1 MRRKQIILLFLGLC
15 PLLMLMAQR
24 PDYVYRNIA
33 STDELLPGDT
43 VILAVES
50 GGATPCVMALGAKG
64 ENADISSHIQRQILL
79 PTSSWESL
87 VFTVGKVDN
96 AFTFSYQT
104 DNLRFLAFNYLNYA
118 GVCHVTSTMNASD
131 AYSQWSINRLT
142 ATGRY
147 NVYTS
152 SLSLTYG
159 MGTFFGAYGS
169 YDQVIHRENLDQ
181 SSGTPTTST
190 HGAQAIT
197 IFKKYPCY
205 ILTYDCKNG
214 TCEVAYEY
222 GGSEALPKATKAGK
236 TFMGWVDAEGRV
248 YEAGARYPASG
259 ALTEDRTLT
268 AEFRDVSRSY
278 EQIKNTLYI
287 KDGDILVLTME
298 DGDGNPSPERHGLCN
313 VDNQVYLNISE
324 QLDHTTVTD
333 AYRFKATRS
342 SDNDNAFYL
351 YNFVSQYYVYPTS
364 GHSYSPVITT
374 AVAPDENVPT
384 LFSASSDGR
393 HYYLSNVNGDNYG
406 YSFLGMSNVSTPYLR
421 KVQGSD
427 NNQYT
432 LNGGLGMGLNEAINA
447 GYNPQ
452 SWTIYREI
460 TKFYP
465 RIVFNVDALGVST
478 YDTIYTFSTILPDII
493 GSPQPGYSFGGWTDG
508 NTTYPAGTTFTTET
522 DITLSAIS
530 ETIRAHFIVHPMKG
544 LPIEEQLGT
553 QVTMPSV
560 IAQSGYRFLGWSTNP
575 NAVQPDAQ
583 LEIGKVLTIIR
594 STFFYAVFAEQTVCY
609 KYFPADLEEG
619 GRYLIAFD
627 HGAGQERGRVIGLTQ
642 EGHFYADT
650 LDLTNAKSDQVF
662 TYTRTS
668 NGSLEFF
675 SSTGYWLGN
684 ENGYLS
690 TKSPNYSWI
699 KSGSKGHYTMKCY
712 NYNTRKNMVFCL
724 ARTSPTTLFETASYL
739 KNQFSTKQTLEEI
752 WDEGNYP
759 MVFTLYRQEDAFAYH
774 VSFDTYPDTTH
785 LPVRDACT
793 MWLPKQEDLSEPWA
807 PILIGWATTPE
818 LAKAGVADVGE
829 PGGYFIPDRDCMLYA
844 VYRDVFYDIVDWR
857 PNDITLQ
864 TMTHSSYSITQV
876 IPDNPPVWNNMDS
889 SAIDAGVY
897 QLNTTPKIL
906 HPGQILDIS
915 FRDSDSLYVFT
926 DIYVRI
932 PYIIQGNRNTALLD
946 EDTCAM
952 CDLWVREGAKL
963 LVDAD
968 RQFQNVV
975 VCGGGKLVIPQ
986 GKTLR
991 CKSLSLRGGDMRGG
1005 IYQYTYPQMVVNG
1018 TLAIENDSIYY
1029 DYLLNS
1035 QQQYTLALPVDVD
1048 TVQIRNFLGTKLPFG
1063 IADYSGYKRSQA
1075 QTGWAFTDDAVLKS
1089 GKGYTIYAQPD
1100 SVAPKGRAY
1109 VNQHFIRARLPM
1121 YVGSNFTEDTE
1132 QSVWVS
1138 EYTSSMAK
1146 GYWNWNLVGNP
1157 YFASFKGALMID
1169 GTEQNYVTIPDNQG
1183 LTYQNF
1189 ITRHTVLPA
1198 FKNFF
1203 VQAMASGALVFD
1215 VDARLTAPLRGD
1227 NPQERRTGLIMTH
1240 ETDTTQVDRVGLLI
1254 GEQYTTDYE
1263 LNADLDKWMNR
1274 TLSLYALSD
1283 GYRLA
1288 FDAVNPTTLAQGVA
1302 IGYRTAIA
1310 GNYTLG
1316 LDPDY
1321 DLSQW
1326 QSVVL
1331 EDRFTSQ
1338 RIDLKSQPYAFVA
1351 SKGVNDNRFILYAVP
1366 SSSVATDWDDVTAE
1380 RQCYKFIEAGMLYI
1394 RVDGVL
1400 YNAQGQVVDKR

>member
-1 MRRKQIILLFLGLC
+1 MRCRKIILLFLGVC

-24 PDYVYRNIA
+24 PEYVFRNIA
-33 STDELLPGDT
+33 STDELQPGDT

-64 ENADISSHIQRQILL
+64 EDTDISLNIQRQILL
-79 PTSSWESL
+79 PTSSLESL
-87 VFTVGKVDN
+87 VFTVGKVEN

-104 DNLRFLAFNYLNYA
+104 DNLRFLAFNYLNY
-118 GVCHVTSTMNASD
+118 VSRCNVTSTMNASD
-131 AYSQWSINRLT
+131 AYCRWSINRLT

-205 ILTYDCKNG
+205 ILTYDCRDG
-214 TCEVAYEY
+214 ACEVAYEY
-222 GGSEALPKATKAGK
+222 GGADALPKATKAGK

-248 YEAGARYPASG
+248 YEAGTRYPASG
-259 ALTEDRTLT
+259 ALTEDQTLT
-268 AEFRDVSRSY
+268 AEFRDVTRSY
-278 EQIKNTLYI
+278 ERIRNTLYI
-287 KDGDILVLTME
+287 KNGDILILAIE

-313 VDNQVYLNISE
+313 VDNQVSLNIAE

-333 AYRFKATRS
+333 AYRFRATK
-342 SDNDNAFYL
+342 SDREDAFHL
-351 YNFVSQYYVYPTS
+351 YNLISRYYIYPTS
-364 GHSYSPVITT
+364 GYGYSPVITT
-374 AVAPDENVPT
+374 AMTPEDNVAT
-384 LFSASSDGR
+384 LFTGSSDNRG
-393 HYYLSNVNGDNYG
+393 HFYISNVNGDNYG
-406 YSFLGMSNVSTPYLR
+406 LSYMAMKDNSSPYLV
-421 KVQGSD
+421 KVQGEN
-427 NNQYT
+427 NNQYS
-432 LNGGLGMGLNEAINA
+432 LNNGSGMSLSQALSM
-447 GYNPQ
+447 GYKPQ

-460 TKFYP
+460 IKFYP
-465 RIVFNVDALGVST
+465 RIIFNANAVGVST
-478 YDTIYTFSTILPDII
+478 IDTIYAFSTILPDII
-493 GSPQPGYSFGGWTDG
+493 GTPLPGYSFGGWTDG

-544 LPIEEQLGT
+544 NPVDEQVGT
-553 QVTMPSV
+553 QITLPSV
-560 IAQSGYRFLGWSTNP
+560 TARSGYRFLGWSTNP
-575 NAVQPDAQ
+575 NAVQADAQ
-583 LEIGKVLTIIR
+583 LEIGKVLTITR
-594 STFFYAVFAEQTVCY
+594 STFYYAVFAEQTVCY
-609 KYFPADLEEG
+609 KYIPADLEEG
-619 GRYLIAFD
+619 GRYLIVFD
-627 HGAGQERGRVIGLTQ
+627 HGAGKERGRVIGITQ

-662 TYTRTS
+662 TYARTS
-668 NGSLEFF
+668 NGSWEFF
-675 SSTGYWLGN
+675 SGSGHWLGN
-684 ENGYLS
+684 A
-690 TKSPNYSWI
+690 
-699 KSGSKGHYTMKCY
+699 SGSLSATSFAYNWVKSHYALGRYTMKCY
-712 NYNTRKNMVFCL
+712 NYNTHSNSMFCL
-724 ARTSPTTLFETASYL
+724 SKTGPSTVTESSSYTR
-739 KNQFSTKQTLEEI
+739 NQHYTKQTLEEV
-752 WDEGNYP
+752 WSEGNYP
-759 MVFTLYRQEDAFAYH
+759 IVFTLYRQEEAFAYH
-774 VSFDTYPDTTH
+774 VAFVTYPDTTQ
-785 LPVRDACT
+785 LPVRDVCT
-793 MWLPKQEDLSEPWA
+793 MWLPKQEDLNEPWA

-818 LAKAGVADVGE
+818 LAKAGVADAGG
-829 PGGYFIPDRDCMLYA
+829 PGGYFVPDHDCTLYA

-876 IPDNPPVWNNMDS
+876 IPDNQPVWNNMDS

-932 PYIIQGNRNTALLD
+932 PYIIQGHRNTALLN

-975 VCGGGKLVIPQ
+975 VCGDGKLVIPQ

-1005 IYQYTYPQMVVNG
+1005 IYQYTYPQLVVNG
-1018 TLAIENDSIYY
+1018 TLSVENDSIYY

-1048 TVQIRNFLGTKLPFG
+1048 TVQIRNFLGTKLPYG

-1109 VNQHFIRARLPM
+1109 VHQHFIRARLPM

-1215 VDARLTAPLRGD
+1215 VDARLAAPNRGD
-1227 NPQERRTGLIMTH
+1227 NLHERRTGLIMAH

-1326 QSVVL
+1326 LSIVL
-1331 EDRFTSQ
+1331 EDRLTSQ

-1366 SSSVATDWDDVTAE
+1366 NSGVATDWDDINVE
-1380 RQCYKFIEAGMLYI
+1380 RQCYKFIESGMLYI

-1400 YNAQGQVVDKR
+1400 YNAQGQVVDK